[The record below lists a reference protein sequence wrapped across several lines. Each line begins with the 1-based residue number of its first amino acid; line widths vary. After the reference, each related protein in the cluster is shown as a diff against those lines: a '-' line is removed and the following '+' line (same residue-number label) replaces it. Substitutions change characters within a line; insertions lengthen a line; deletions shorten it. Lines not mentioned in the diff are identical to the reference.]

1 MQIQL
6 NLNDDILFDLE
17 QVRLLSQRRVVLNHA
32 QKQAVR
38 SLPLACRAAEKE
50 RLIAER
56 TAAKK
61 VYIRQW
67 LDKIEEKVR
76 LSDLPADLVNR
87 ILSMTTAIKNRG
99 MTFTYD
105 AEKVL
110 TQLEVDVRQAEQAKR
125 EASAPQTTPQDIMA
139 AAAPAVLLAPF
150 VHVRF
155 NAQEYDK
162 RLDTYVADKI
172 LPQLGTGT
180 VKPLPLRKPDP
191 VKPGSLYSK
200 KHYMA
205 QAKKESDLHQA
216 LIKQVQESAHAA
228 GKPVPEASAILN
240 DYKALAPVRKRWL
253 ERKIYKDNPKLKER
267 HDQMAKII
275 AAREIAKGAA
285 RLRRKH
291 AQKEARR
298 ANRLQRQ
305 LRLAQQ
311 KRPNRTGLN
320 NKLSRLSHRRPRPID
335 TLGKDRPL
343 SHTQKTKA
351 LPRDLLARHTRVK
364 TVA

>member
-17 QVRLLSQRRVVLNHA
+17 QVRLLSQRRVVLNRA

-38 SLPLACRAAEKE
+38 SLPLARRAAEKE

-56 TAAKK
+56 TTVKK

-110 TQLEVDVRQAEQAKR
+110 TQLEVDVRQAERTKN
-125 EASAPQTTPQDIMA
+125 ASPAVPAEPQMA

-205 QAKKESDLHQA
+205 EAKKEADLNRA
-216 LIKQVQESAHAA
+216 LVQKVQDSARAA
-228 GKPVPEASAILN
+228 GKPVPDEQTILR
-240 DYKALAPVRKRWL
+240 DYNALAPVQKRWVAK
-253 ERKIYKDNPKLKER
+253 KIYKDNPRLKER
-267 HDQMAKII
+267 HDEMAKTI
-275 AAREIAKGAA
+275 AAKEIAKGAA

-298 ANRLQRQ
+298 VNRLHRQ